1 MLVAGSIHPKQFQY
15 TEAVLNMNER
25 DKLRFRRE
33 REKLDKLVDQA
44 LENGTPISEAYELMK
59 QSKRVQ
65 QLMSELDIENEE
77 SD

>member
-1 MLVAGSIHPKQFQY
+1 
-15 TEAVLNMNER
+15 MNER